1 MDIGMTRTSEWS
13 RADDRDSEQGPK
25 PPTMGA
31 RPRRDDESLSQRT
44 VISAS
49 IAFWFS

>member
-1 MDIGMTRTSEWS
+1 MDIEMSRAYEWS
-13 RADDRDSEQGPK
+13 RVEDRGSEQSTK
-25 PPTMGA
+25 APT
-31 RPRRDDESLSQRT
+31 RRAGLKMDDESLSQRT